1 MKKAE
6 QILPINKQI
15 EHLEIK
21 EIYDNLFFYKY
32 HSKYLKKLQK
42 TNIDKDD
49 PHYISTYS
57 SLVGELYE
65 NVVYELLLKYA
76 IENQHIT
83 RFVLKGPHQDNY
95 KNFKNGMMIDI
106 NSQIVYKAGYKDVT
120 EFDALFF
127 TKDSVYFVESTI
139 VKTTTSLRKRL
150 KKKKAL
156 LEILFPK
163 LKIKALIILIKGA
176 LGVNVFPN
184 YCTVW
189 TTDPLND
196 EKLIKDIVY
205 NLTKQNKTFK
215 YQKDKKLIHTYN
227 VRTRDFK
234 YFDTLS
240 WILRTVRKE
249 CDEILDFDFL
259 SSNKIERYFD
269 VFSKFYIGHMDTHS
283 FIEVLKF
290 LNIKDISEDIPM
302 DKIHDNQVVVT
313 IENIKDTFTLVYYLK
328 ITGDK
333 LKRLDISDDS
343 LKVSDKD
350 PKGFTAAEIK
360 YMKYLFKN
368 GYKLSLDD
376 IKTIEGKIEDLDK

>member
-1 MKKAE
+1 MKKSE
-6 QILPINKQI
+6 HLLQINKQI
-15 EHLEIK
+15 ENLQVED
-21 EIYDNLFFYKY
+21 IYDNLFFYKY
-32 HSKYLKKLQK
+32 HSRYLKKLQK
-42 TNIDKDD
+42 TDIDKDD

-65 NVVYELLLKYA
+65 NVVYELLLPYA

-95 KNFKNGMMIDI
+95 KNYKNGLMIDI

-127 TKDSVYFVESTI
+127 TKESVYFVETTI

-156 LEILFPK
+156 LEVLFPK
-163 LKIKALIILIKGA
+163 LKIKALIILTKGA
-176 LGVNVFPN
+176 MGVSVFPS

-189 TTDPLND
+189 LTKPLED
-196 EKLIKDIVY
+196 KELIKDIVY
-205 NLTKQNKTFK
+205 NLTKKDKKFIE
-215 YQKDKKLIHTYN
+215 YGDKKLIHTYN
-227 VRTRDFK
+227 VYTKDFK

-240 WILRTVRKE
+240 WILRSVRKDQE
-249 CDEILDFDFL
+249 HIVDFKFL
-259 SSNKIERYFD
+259 STPQIERYFEI
-269 VFSKFYIGHMDTHS
+269 FSKFYIGYMDTHS

-290 LNIKDISEDIPM
+290 LNITNISEDIPM
-302 DKIHDNQVVVT
+302 EKIFEDQVVVT
-313 IENIKDTFTLVYYLK
+313 IEKTKETFTLVYYLK

-333 LKRLDISDDS
+333 LKRLDIADDS

-360 YMKYLFKN
+360 YMKYLFKK
-368 GYKLSLDD
+368 GFKLSLDD
-376 IKTIEGKIEDLDK
+376 IKTIESKIEDLDK